1 MCKFDDIC
9 IIISWQYDVQMLRVW
24 MFRENLKE
32 GVIFALFLDE
42 FIFPIFIQYFLKIT
56 VLIFSYSTFVL
67 SILWCEWEL
76 WFDRLLCTFATAYN
90 IWHWSM
96 FTLQEYE
103 LVQSWG
109 LKEVHL
115 IRANVNALRA
125 SFLPEEEKSELL
137 KKLFQAYEIE

>member
-1 MCKFDDIC
+1 
-9 IIISWQYDVQMLRVW
+9 
-24 MFRENLKE
+24 
-32 GVIFALFLDE
+32 
-42 FIFPIFIQYFLKIT
+42 
-56 VLIFSYSTFVL
+56 
-67 SILWCEWEL
+67 
-76 WFDRLLCTFATAYN
+76 
-90 IWHWSM
+90 M